1 MLRRCATSIFLVLI
15 GVLVGSLAGICAWG
29 RTRPHYG
36 GVLHVEVE
44 GDAWQGADGLA
55 RRLVFDGLTSLDT
68 DGVVQPALATG
79 WQSDDNNHRW
89 EFRLRSNVQFQDGSP
104 VTAAAA
110 VISLN
115 LACNASCPWT
125 EVRAVGPSVVFTSE
139 SPLPNLPS
147 LLAGDAFL
155 IQLTRT
161 ADGQAPS
168 QPIGTGAFQVAPTA
182 GSNAGNILTLT
193 ANENC
198 WRGRPFA
205 DQIILTSH
213 RAIRDQWLD
222 LSVGR
227 ADVVEV
233 PAEHLRQAQQQRLTV
248 VVSPPVMLLAI
259 EVSNSGSLANPALR
273 AAIAHAVDRS
283 ALYNVIFQRQGGVT
297 ASLLPQS
304 LSGYAFLF
312 PVERDMNKA
321 NELRGG
327 LSTSPLTLRTDSDGA
342 MQLTAQRL
350 ALNLRE
356 AGFNVQ
362 MAAANAPHADLVLT
376 KLPIAGDAAGAL
388 ASLLLAAGQ
397 TPSVAGRDSEAIFRV
412 EHDFLDQHTI
422 VPLLD
427 LPRAYA
433 TGSRVRNFALRADG
447 TPDLAAA
454 SLEGAP

>member
-1 MLRRCATSIFLVLI
+1 M
-15 GVLVGSLAGICAWG
+15 CAWG

-36 GVLHVEVE
+36 GTLHVEVE

-55 RRLVFDGLTSLDT
+55 RRLVFDGLTSLDA

-89 EFRLRSNVQFQDGSP
+89 EFRLRSNAQFQDGLP
-104 VTAAAA
+104 VTAAA
-110 VISLN
+110 VVMSLN
-115 LACNASCPWT
+115 LSCNASCPWSA
-125 EVRAVGPSVVFTSE
+125 VRAVGSSVVFTSE

-161 ADGQAPS
+161 ADGQAPG
-168 QPIGTGAFQVAPTA
+168 QPTGTGAYQVAPTA
-182 GSNAGNILTLT
+182 GSIVGSNVVSGVASTASNILTLT

-248 VVSPPVMLLAI
+248 VISPPVMLLAL
-259 EVSNSGSLANPALR
+259 EVSDAGQLANPALR
-273 AAIAHAVDRS
+273 AAIAHAIDRS
-283 ALYNVIFQRQGGVT
+283 ALYNVIFQKQGEVT

-312 PVERDMNKA
+312 PADRDLNKA
-321 NELRGG
+321 NEPRGG
-327 LSTSPLTLRTDSDGA
+327 LSTSPLMLRTDSDGV

-356 AGFNVQ
+356 AGFDVQ

-397 TPSVAGRDSEAIFRV
+397 TPSVADRDPEAIFHV

-433 TGSRVRNFALRADG
+433 TGSRMRNFALRADG

-454 SLEGAP
+454 SVEDAP

>member
-1 MLRRCATSIFLVLI
+1 VLRHCAISLFLVL
-15 GVLVGSLAGICAWG
+15 VWVPAGTCAWG

-36 GVLHVEVE
+36 GTLHVEVE

-55 RRLVFDGLTSLDT
+55 HRLVFDGLTSLDA
-68 DGVVQPALATG
+68 DGAVQPALAAS
-79 WQSDDNNHRW
+79 WKSDDDGHRW
-89 EFRLRSNVQFQDGSP
+89 EFRLRSNVQFHNGSP
-104 VTAAAA
+104 LTAAA
-110 VISLN
+110 VVMSLN
-115 LACNASCPWT
+115 LACNANCPWT
-125 EVRAVGPSVVFTSE
+125 AVRAVGSSLVFTSE
-139 SPLPNLPS
+139 SPLPSLPA
-147 LLAGDAFL
+147 LLAGDGFL

-161 ADGQAPS
+161 ADGQTPS
-168 QPIGTGAFQVAPTA
+168 QPTGTGPFQVA
-182 GSNAGNILTLT
+182 SNAGNILTLT

-205 DQIILTSH
+205 DQVVLTSH
-213 RAIRDQWLD
+213 RALRDQWLD

-233 PAEHLRQAQQQRLTV
+233 PAEQLRQAQQRRLTV
-248 VVSPPVMLLAI
+248 SASLPVLLLAI
-259 EVSNSGSLANPALR
+259 QVSNSGALANPAMR

-283 ALYNVIFQRQGGVT
+283 ALYNVIFQKQGEVT

-312 PVERDMNKA
+312 PTGRDLNKA

-327 LSTSPLTLRTDSDGA
+327 LSFSPLTLRTDGDGA

-356 AGFNVQ
+356 AGFIVQMTAANVQ
-362 MAAANAPHADLVLT
+362 HADLVLT
-376 KLPIAGDAAGAL
+376 KLPIAGSDPAGAL
-388 ASLLLAAGQ
+388 ASILFAAGQ
-397 TPSVAGRDSEAIFRV
+397 TPSITGHDPEALFRI
-412 EHDFLDQHTI
+412 EHDFLDSHTI

-433 TGSRVRNFALRADG
+433 AGSRVHNFSLRADG
-447 TPDLAAA
+447 TPNLASA
-454 SLEGAP
+454 SVEDAP